1 MQRSIYLLRK
11 YKQFIFFETPH
22 SILNFISQKYILGAL
37 SGFGVIAVG
46 VFDLADKILSLRI
59 FPDTENKFNY
69 SAIDIGAELLVVSQF
84 TLYANTRRGRR
95 PDFISAAKPE
105 IAEVLYSHFISLLE
119 TSGLNIVSGE
129 FQTDMRVSLVNTGPV
144 TIMIDSEDLQSSR
157 R

>member
-1 MQRSIYLLRK
+1 MRALIQRVSSADVRNSEELISSISVGLLIFLGVSQNDNEGDAK
-11 YKQFIFFETPH
+11 Y
-22 SILNFISQKYILGAL
+22 
-37 SGFGVIAVG
+37 
-46 VFDLADKILSLRI
+46 LADKILNLRI

-144 TIMIDSEDLQSSR
+144 TIMIDSEDLKSSR

>member
-1 MQRSIYLLRK
+1 MRALIQRVSSADVRNSEELISSISVGLLIFLGVSQNDNEGDAK
-11 YKQFIFFETPH
+11 Y
-22 SILNFISQKYILGAL
+22 
-37 SGFGVIAVG
+37 
-46 VFDLADKILSLRI
+46 LADKILSLRI

-119 TSGLNIVSGE
+119 TSGLNIVS
-129 FQTDMRVSLVNTGPV
+129 
-144 TIMIDSEDLQSSR
+144 
-157 R
+157 

>member
-1 MQRSIYLLRK
+1 MRALIQRVSSADVRNTEELISSISVGLLIFLGVSQNDNERDAK
-11 YKQFIFFETPH
+11 Y
-22 SILNFISQKYILGAL
+22 
-37 SGFGVIAVG
+37 
-46 VFDLADKILSLRI
+46 LADKILSLRI

>member
-1 MQRSIYLLRK
+1 MRALIQRVSSADVRNSEELISSISVGLLIFLGVSQNDNERDAK
-11 YKQFIFFETPH
+11 Y
-22 SILNFISQKYILGAL
+22 
-37 SGFGVIAVG
+37 
-46 VFDLADKILSLRI
+46 LADKILNLRI

-144 TIMIDSEDLQSSR
+144 TIMIDSEDLKSSR

>member
-1 MQRSIYLLRK
+1 MRALIQRVSSADVRNSEELISSISVGLLIFLGVSQNDNERDAK
-11 YKQFIFFETPH
+11 Y
-22 SILNFISQKYILGAL
+22 
-37 SGFGVIAVG
+37 
-46 VFDLADKILSLRI
+46 LADKILNLRI

-144 TIMIDSEDLQSSR
+144 TIMIDSEDLKSPR

>member
-1 MQRSIYLLRK
+1 MRALIQRVSSADVRNSEELISSISVGLLIFLGVSQNDNEGDAK
-11 YKQFIFFETPH
+11 Y
-22 SILNFISQKYILGAL
+22 
-37 SGFGVIAVG
+37 
-46 VFDLADKILSLRI
+46 LADKILSLRI

>member
-1 MQRSIYLLRK
+1 MRALIQRVSSADVRNSEELISSISVGLLIFLGVSQNDNERDAK
-11 YKQFIFFETPH
+11 Y
-22 SILNFISQKYILGAL
+22 
-37 SGFGVIAVG
+37 
-46 VFDLADKILSLRI
+46 LADKILSLRI

-105 IAEVLYSHFISLLE
+105 IAEVLYSHFISLLG

>member
-1 MQRSIYLLRK
+1 MRALIQRVSSADVRNSEELISSISVGLLIFLGVSQNDNEGDAK
-11 YKQFIFFETPH
+11 Y
-22 SILNFISQKYILGAL
+22 
-37 SGFGVIAVG
+37 
-46 VFDLADKILSLRI
+46 LADKILSLRI

-105 IAEVLYSHFISLLE
+105 IAEVLYRRFISLLE

>member
-1 MQRSIYLLRK
+1 MRALIQRVSSADVRNSEELISSISVGLLIFLGVSQNDNERDAK
-11 YKQFIFFETPH
+11 Y
-22 SILNFISQKYILGAL
+22 
-37 SGFGVIAVG
+37 
-46 VFDLADKILSLRI
+46 LADKILSLRI

-105 IAEVLYSHFISLLE
+105 MAEILYSHFISLLE
-119 TSGLNIVSGE
+119 MSGLNIVSGE

-144 TIMIDSEDLQSSR
+144 TIMIDSEDLKSSR

>member
-1 MQRSIYLLRK
+1 MRALIQRVSSADVQNSEELISSISVGLLIFLGVSQNDNEGDAK
-11 YKQFIFFETPH
+11 Y
-22 SILNFISQKYILGAL
+22 
-37 SGFGVIAVG
+37 
-46 VFDLADKILSLRI
+46 LADKILSLRI

>member
-1 MQRSIYLLRK
+1 MRALIQRVSSADVRNSEELISSISVGLLIFLGVSQNDNERDAK
-11 YKQFIFFETPH
+11 Y
-22 SILNFISQKYILGAL
+22 
-37 SGFGVIAVG
+37 
-46 VFDLADKILSLRI
+46 LADKILNLRI

-105 IAEVLYSHFISLLE
+105 IAEVLYRHFISLLE

>member
-1 MQRSIYLLRK
+1 MRALIQRVSSADVRNSEELISSISVGLLIFLGVSQNDNEGDAK
-11 YKQFIFFETPH
+11 Y
-22 SILNFISQKYILGAL
+22 
-37 SGFGVIAVG
+37 
-46 VFDLADKILSLRI
+46 LADKILSLRI

-95 PDFISAAKPE
+95 PDFMSAAKPE

-144 TIMIDSEDLQSSR
+144 TIMIDSEDLKSSR

>member
-1 MQRSIYLLRK
+1 MRALIQRVSSADVRNSEELISSISVGLLIFLGVSQNDNERDAK
-11 YKQFIFFETPH
+11 Y
-22 SILNFISQKYILGAL
+22 
-37 SGFGVIAVG
+37 
-46 VFDLADKILSLRI
+46 LADKILSLRI
-59 FPDTENKFNY
+59 FPDTKNKFNY

>member
-1 MQRSIYLLRK
+1 MRALIQRVSSADVRNSEELISSISVGLLIFLGVSQNDNERDAK
-11 YKQFIFFETPH
+11 Y
-22 SILNFISQKYILGAL
+22 
-37 SGFGVIAVG
+37 
-46 VFDLADKILSLRI
+46 LADKILSLRI

>member
-1 MQRSIYLLRK
+1 MRALIQRVSSADVRNSEELISSISVGLLIFLGVSQNDNERDAK
-11 YKQFIFFETPH
+11 Y
-22 SILNFISQKYILGAL
+22 
-37 SGFGVIAVG
+37 
-46 VFDLADKILSLRI
+46 LADKILSLRI

-105 IAEVLYSHFISLLE
+105 IAEVLYRHFISLLE

>member
-1 MQRSIYLLRK
+1 MRALIQRVSSAKVTNSEKLLSSIGVGLLVFLGISEEDDEDDAK
-11 YKQFIFFETPH
+11 Y
-22 SILNFISQKYILGAL
+22 
-37 SGFGVIAVG
+37 
-46 VFDLADKILSLRI
+46 LADKIPTLRI
-59 FPDTENKFNY
+59 FPDTQNKFNY
-69 SAIDIGAELLVVSQF
+69 SAIDINAEILVVSQF

-95 PDFISAAKPE
+95 PDFIDAAKPE

-144 TIMIDSEDLQSSR
+144 TIMIDSEDLKSSR

>member
-1 MQRSIYLLRK
+1 MRALIQRVSSADVRNSEELISSISVGLLIFLGVSQNDNERDAK
-11 YKQFIFFETPH
+11 Y
-22 SILNFISQKYILGAL
+22 
-37 SGFGVIAVG
+37 
-46 VFDLADKILSLRI
+46 LADKILNLRI

-119 TSGLNIVSGE
+119 TSGLNIVTGE

>member
-1 MQRSIYLLRK
+1 M
-11 YKQFIFFETPH
+11 YKRQ
-22 SILNFISQKYILGAL
+22 
-37 SGFGVIAVG
+37 
-46 VFDLADKILSLRI
+46 

-105 IAEVLYSHFISLLE
+105 MAEILYSHFISLLE
-119 TSGLNIVSGE
+119 MSGLNIVSGE

>member
-1 MQRSIYLLRK
+1 MRALIQRVSSADVRNSEELISSISVGLLIFLGVSQNDNERDAK
-11 YKQFIFFETPH
+11 Y
-22 SILNFISQKYILGAL
+22 
-37 SGFGVIAVG
+37 
-46 VFDLADKILSLRI
+46 LADKILSLRI

-119 TSGLNIVSGE
+119 MSGLNIVSGE

>member
-1 MQRSIYLLRK
+1 MRALIQRVSSAAVRNSEELISSISVGLLIFLGVSQNDNERDAK
-11 YKQFIFFETPH
+11 Y
-22 SILNFISQKYILGAL
+22 
-37 SGFGVIAVG
+37 
-46 VFDLADKILSLRI
+46 LADKILNLRI

>member
-1 MQRSIYLLRK
+1 MRALIQRVSSADVRNSEELISSISVGILIFLGVSQNDNEGDAK
-11 YKQFIFFETPH
+11 Y
-22 SILNFISQKYILGAL
+22 
-37 SGFGVIAVG
+37 
-46 VFDLADKILSLRI
+46 LADKILSLRI

-144 TIMIDSEDLQSSR
+144 TIIIDSEDSKSSR

>member
-1 MQRSIYLLRK
+1 MRALIQRVSSADVRNSEELISSISVGLLIFLGVSQNDNEGDAK
-11 YKQFIFFETPH
+11 Y
-22 SILNFISQKYILGAL
+22 
-37 SGFGVIAVG
+37 
-46 VFDLADKILSLRI
+46 LADKILSLRI

-105 IAEVLYSHFISLLE
+105 MAEILYSHFISLLE
-119 TSGLNIVSGE
+119 MSGLNIVSGE

>member
-1 MQRSIYLLRK
+1 MRALIQRVSSANVRNSEELISSISVGLLIFLGVSQNDNEGDAK
-11 YKQFIFFETPH
+11 Y
-22 SILNFISQKYILGAL
+22 
-37 SGFGVIAVG
+37 
-46 VFDLADKILSLRI
+46 LADKILSLRI

>member
-1 MQRSIYLLRK
+1 MRALIQRVSSADVRNSEELISSISVGLLIFLGVSQNDNERDAK
-11 YKQFIFFETPH
+11 Y
-22 SILNFISQKYILGAL
+22 
-37 SGFGVIAVG
+37 
-46 VFDLADKILSLRI
+46 LADKILNLRI

-105 IAEVLYSHFISLLE
+105 IAEVLYRHFISLIE

-144 TIMIDSEDLQSSR
+144 TIMIDSEDLKSSR

>member
-1 MQRSIYLLRK
+1 MRALIQRVSSADVRNSEELISSISVGLLIFLGVSQNDNERDAK
-11 YKQFIFFETPH
+11 Y
-22 SILNFISQKYILGAL
+22 
-37 SGFGVIAVG
+37 
-46 VFDLADKILSLRI
+46 LADKILNLRI

>member
-1 MQRSIYLLRK
+1 MRALIQRVSSADVRNSEELISSISVGLLIFLGVSQNDNEGDAK
-11 YKQFIFFETPH
+11 Y
-22 SILNFISQKYILGAL
+22 
-37 SGFGVIAVG
+37 
-46 VFDLADKILSLRI
+46 LADKILSLRI

-105 IAEVLYSHFISLLE
+105 MAEILYSHFISLLE

>member
-1 MQRSIYLLRK
+1 MRALIQRVSSADVRNSEELISSISVGLLIFLGVSQNDNERDAK
-11 YKQFIFFETPH
+11 Y
-22 SILNFISQKYILGAL
+22 
-37 SGFGVIAVG
+37 
-46 VFDLADKILSLRI
+46 LADKILSLRI

-119 TSGLNIVSGE
+119 TSGLNIVRGE

>member
-1 MQRSIYLLRK
+1 MRALIQRVSSADVRNSEELISSISVGLLIFLGVSQNDNEGDAK
-11 YKQFIFFETPH
+11 Y
-22 SILNFISQKYILGAL
+22 
-37 SGFGVIAVG
+37 
-46 VFDLADKILSLRI
+46 LADKILSLRI

-69 SAIDIGAELLVVSQF
+69 PAIDIGAELLVVSQF

>member
-1 MQRSIYLLRK
+1 MRALIQRVSSADVRNSEELISSISVGLLIFLGVSQNDNEGDAK
-11 YKQFIFFETPH
+11 Y
-22 SILNFISQKYILGAL
+22 
-37 SGFGVIAVG
+37 
-46 VFDLADKILSLRI
+46 LADKILSLRI

-105 IAEVLYSHFISLLE
+105 IAEVLYSHFISLRE
-119 TSGLNIVSGE
+119 MSGLNIVSGE
-129 FQTDMRVSLVNTGPV
+129 FQTVMRVSLVNTGPV
-144 TIMIDSEDLQSSR
+144 TIMIDIEDLKSSR

>member
-1 MQRSIYLLRK
+1 MRALIQRVSSADVRNTEELISSISVGLLIFLGVSQNDNEGDAK
-11 YKQFIFFETPH
+11 Y
-22 SILNFISQKYILGAL
+22 
-37 SGFGVIAVG
+37 
-46 VFDLADKILSLRI
+46 LADKILSLRI

-144 TIMIDSEDLQSSR
+144 TIMIDSEDLKSSR

>member
-1 MQRSIYLLRK
+1 MRALIQRVSSADVRNSEELISSISLGLLIFLGVSQNDNEGDAK
-11 YKQFIFFETPH
+11 Y
-22 SILNFISQKYILGAL
+22 
-37 SGFGVIAVG
+37 
-46 VFDLADKILSLRI
+46 LADKILSLRI

-144 TIMIDSEDLQSSR
+144 TIMIDSEDLKSSR

>member
-1 MQRSIYLLRK
+1 MRALIQRVSSADVRNSEELISSISVGLLIFLGVSQYDNEGDAK
-11 YKQFIFFETPH
+11 Y
-22 SILNFISQKYILGAL
+22 
-37 SGFGVIAVG
+37 
-46 VFDLADKILSLRI
+46 LADKILSLRI

>member
-1 MQRSIYLLRK
+1 MRALIHRVSSADVRNPEALISSISVGLLIFLGVSQNDNERDAK
-11 YKQFIFFETPH
+11 Y
-22 SILNFISQKYILGAL
+22 
-37 SGFGVIAVG
+37 
-46 VFDLADKILSLRI
+46 LADKILSLRI

>member
-1 MQRSIYLLRK
+1 MRALIQRVSSADVRNSEELISSISVGLLIFLGVSQHDNEGDAK
-11 YKQFIFFETPH
+11 Y
-22 SILNFISQKYILGAL
+22 
-37 SGFGVIAVG
+37 
-46 VFDLADKILSLRI
+46 LADKILSLRI

>member
-1 MQRSIYLLRK
+1 MRALIQRVSSADVRNSEELISSISVGLLIFLGVSQNDNEGDAK
-11 YKQFIFFETPH
+11 Y
-22 SILNFISQKYILGAL
+22 
-37 SGFGVIAVG
+37 
-46 VFDLADKILSLRI
+46 LADKILSLRI

-105 IAEVLYSHFISLLE
+105 IAEVLYRHFISLLE

-144 TIMIDSEDLQSSR
+144 TIMIDSEDLKSSR

>member
-1 MQRSIYLLRK
+1 MRALIQRVSSADVRNSEELISSISVGLLIFLGVSQNDNEGDAK
-11 YKQFIFFETPH
+11 Y
-22 SILNFISQKYILGAL
+22 
-37 SGFGVIAVG
+37 
-46 VFDLADKILSLRI
+46 LADKILSLSI

-105 IAEVLYSHFISLLE
+105 IAEVLYRHFISLLE

-144 TIMIDSEDLQSSR
+144 TIIIDSEDSKSSR

>member
-1 MQRSIYLLRK
+1 MRALIQRVSSADVRNSEELISSISVGLLIFLGVSQNDNEGDAK
-11 YKQFIFFETPH
+11 Y
-22 SILNFISQKYILGAL
+22 
-37 SGFGVIAVG
+37 
-46 VFDLADKILSLRI
+46 LADKILSLRI

-105 IAEVLYSHFISLLE
+105 MAEILYSHFISLLE
-119 TSGLNIVSGE
+119 MSGLNIVSGE

-144 TIMIDSEDLQSSR
+144 TIMIDSEDLKSSR